1 MARAT
6 SKPRHAKGC
15 TPQNKAHEQKPPLK
29 AGLDT
34 QLKSA
39 SGPAKPLRQGEHGI
53 NTGLKNNGR
62 WGRAVPWTW
71 PRAEFQHHTQSS
83 RAPWR
88 RSLSDTRESKK
99 KGVRVATSGDPPQQG
114 SGRRKGA
121 RICKASPSPTQDRPR
136 ILPLQRQS
144 QGLLQPLGQDGRRLT
159 RSAGH
164 CVREALPS
172 STRGWRFLKELEMRP
187 ESFMAGAGTNRS
199 KLSGREPV
207 HCP

>member
-1 MARAT
+1 MGGEE
-6 SKPRHAKGC
+6 PFPGLG
-15 TPQNKAHEQKPPLK
+15 PEQNSNTTHKAPVPLG
-29 AGLDT
+29 AD
-34 QLKSA
+34 
-39 SGPAKPLRQGEHGI
+39 HGVI
-53 NTGLKNNGR
+53 L
-62 WGRAVPWTW
+62 
-71 PRAEFQHHTQSS
+71 
-83 RAPWR
+83 
-88 RSLSDTRESKK
+88 KK
-99 KGVRVATSGDPPQQG
+99 KEVRVATAGDPPQQG